1 MGDAKRDPDALF
13 RLHECHKRLLG
24 EPADTRR
31 SKAEEQD
38 PVAAECDRAA
48 KESLGFLDLA
58 YLTGNEAIIG
68 TAMSHWNRAIDRR
81 RYIYNKE

>member
-1 MGDAKRDPDALF
+1 MGAAKQDPDELF

-24 EPADTRR
+24 EPGDAQR

-38 PVAAECDRAA
+38 PVAVECDQMA
-48 KESLGFLDLA
+48 KESLRLLDLA

-68 TAMSHWNRAIDRR
+68 TAMSLWNWAIDRR
-81 RYIYNKE
+81 RYTYNKK